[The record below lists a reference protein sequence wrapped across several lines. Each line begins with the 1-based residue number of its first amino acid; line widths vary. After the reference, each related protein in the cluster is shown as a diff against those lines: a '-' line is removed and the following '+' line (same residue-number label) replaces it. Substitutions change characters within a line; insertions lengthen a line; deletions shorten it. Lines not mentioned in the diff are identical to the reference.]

1 MLTNGFRVSDFFE
14 SLPMLLGR
22 NNNLALKNEDKMKIK
37 SKAYKRLKEQH
48 DYLKRK
54 VKELTEDRKKDR
66 SSESKILLMRL
77 KKSKLA
83 LKDALAKAKAV
94 LTKQ

>member
-1 MLTNGFRVSDFFE
+1 
-14 SLPMLLGR
+14 
-22 NNNLALKNEDKMKIK
+22 MKIK

-48 DYLKRK
+48 EYLKRK

-66 SSESKILLMRL
+66 SAESKTLLVRL

-83 LKDALAKAKAV
+83 LKDALARAKSV
-94 LTKQ
+94 LTKQQDIV

>member
-1 MLTNGFRVSDFFE
+1 
-14 SLPMLLGR
+14 
-22 NNNLALKNEDKMKIK
+22 MKIK

-66 SSESKILLMRL
+66 SSESKILLMKL
-77 KKSKLA
+77 KKKSKLA

>member
-1 MLTNGFRVSDFFE
+1 
-14 SLPMLLGR
+14 
-22 NNNLALKNEDKMKIK
+22 MKIK

-48 DYLKRK
+48 EYLKRK

-66 SSESKILLMRL
+66 SAESKTLLVRL

-83 LKDALAKAKAV
+83 LKDALARAKSV

>member
-1 MLTNGFRVSDFFE
+1 
-14 SLPMLLGR
+14 
-22 NNNLALKNEDKMKIK
+22 MKIK
-37 SKAYKRLKEQH
+37 SKTYKRLKEQH
-48 DYLKRK
+48 DYLNRK

-83 LKDALAKAKAV
+83 LKDALAKDPSLQHEELFKEWASENSSI
-94 LTKQ
+94 LL

>member
-1 MLTNGFRVSDFFE
+1 
-14 SLPMLLGR
+14 
-22 NNNLALKNEDKMKIK
+22 MKVK
-37 SKAYKRLKEQH
+37 SKAYKKLKDQH

-54 VKELTEDRKKDR
+54 VAELTEYRKKDR
-66 SSESKILLMRL
+66 SSESKTLLMRL

-83 LKDALAKAKAV
+83 LKDALVRAKAT

>member
-1 MLTNGFRVSDFFE
+1 
-14 SLPMLLGR
+14 
-22 NNNLALKNEDKMKIK
+22 MKIK

-66 SSESKILLMRL
+66 SDESKTLLMRL
-77 KKSKLA
+77 KKTKLA
-83 LKDALAKAKAV
+83 IKDSIARVKAK
-94 LTKQ
+94 LTK

>member
-1 MLTNGFRVSDFFE
+1 
-14 SLPMLLGR
+14 
-22 NNNLALKNEDKMKIK
+22 MKVK
-37 SKAYKRLKEQH
+37 SKAYKKLKDQH

-54 VKELTEDRKKDR
+54 VAELTEDRKKDR
-66 SSESKILLMRL
+66 SSESKTLLMRL

-83 LKDALAKAKAV
+83 LKDALVRAKAT